1 VLMNFTKG
9 LEMMC
14 SLVCSFNVVH
24 VDLRYNKFGGEE
36 VLGHF
41 SERFH
46 PQSQFPY

>member
-1 VLMNFTKG
+1 MLKGYTKG
-9 LEMMC
+9 LEMMS
-14 SLVCSFNVVH
+14 SLVCSFDVVH

-46 PQSQFPY
+46 PQSLLPK